1 MKRITLLFA
10 LVCLYHIAV
19 FGQKKYEMVIEK
31 TDGSTIVIKTE
42 DIARTYFR
50 EIEENNNNEGD
61 GEHDAGIVGIWYCV
75 VIQGGSSYTIG
86 WRFDANGD
94 CYYDEWGNSRTEAEW
109 DIPAKWNTSNNILTI
124 TWTDEEGT
132 DIDTYSYSLSDNGMT
147 LTLISSKSNI
157 TLVFTKQ

>member
-31 TDGSTIVIKTE
+31 TDGSTIVVKTE

-61 GEHDAGIVGIWYCV
+61 GEHDARL
-75 VIQGGSSYTIG
+75 IG
-86 WRFDANGD
+86 TWWDADTKEPCGFIFEANGRY
-94 CYYDEWGNSRTEAEW
+94 YYDEWKLPQEGFTNINSQGTWSTNDNYITTVRDDGKSETLRYEFSSDGQTLFFYEQ
-109 DIPAKWNTSNNILTI
+109 SSEGESCEYILVR
-124 TWTDEEGT
+124 
-132 DIDTYSYSLSDNGMT
+132 M
-147 LTLISSKSNI
+147 
-157 TLVFTKQ
+157 